1 MKSRKPYELRGQSF
15 RILVAEK
22 MAQESPQ
29 RGDLSSNHTKKPDTF
44 PLLITYGKYGALGF
58 EFAGAIIAGLLIGNY
73 ADTQFGTAPLLM
85 VIGVIVGMSG
95 AIYRLIVV
103 LQRLSAREKDN

>member
-1 MKSRKPYELRGQSF
+1 MKSRKLYELRGQSF

-22 MAQESPQ
+22 MAQESP
-29 RGDLSSNHTKKPDTF
+29 
-44 PLLITYGKYGALGF
+44 LITYGKYGALGF
-58 EFAGAIIAGLLIGNY
+58 EFAGAIVAGLLIGNY

-95 AIYRLIVV
+95 AIYRLVIV